1 MEDLQFSPFIAK
13 ALEELGFSAL
23 TEVQQKSIP
32 IMKSGADLVAKAPT
46 GTGKTFAFG
55 IPLIDKIDVSVNETQ
70 AVVLAPTRELA
81 VQIRTEL
88 RKIGK
93 YVEGLRTAVVYG
105 GQPISRQFKDLKPAP
120 HIIVGTPGRFLD
132 HMGRKSIRLA
142 GVKVAVLDEADEMLD
157 MGFFKDVCK
166 ILDRMPQ
173 EKQLCLFSATI
184 TREVMDLMWLYQRD
198 AEEIEVKPV
207 EESKPK
213 ITQYSLYMRREEKTA
228 ALKLLLKKNQFDS
241 AIVFCN
247 TRGMTAR
254 LCAELK
260 RVGYDA
266 EALSSDVNQQQR
278 SRIMDA
284 FKAHD
289 FKILVATDV
298 AARGIDVNDVE
309 AVFNYDIPD
318 DNPYYLHR
326 IGRTGRAKK
335 EGVSYVFYD
344 ASEYARLKD
353 IIRCCKVEISP
364 VKLLPDGSLEPDGA
378 QK

>member
-88 RKIGK
+88 QKIGK

-173 EKQLCLFSATI
+173 ETQLCLFSASIPRAVT
-184 TREVMDLMWLYQRD
+184 DLMWL
-198 AEEIEVKPV
+198 
-207 EESKPK
+207 
-213 ITQYSLYMRREEKTA
+213 
-228 ALKLLLKKNQFDS
+228 
-241 AIVFCN
+241 
-247 TRGMTAR
+247 
-254 LCAELK
+254 
-260 RVGYDA
+260 
-266 EALSSDVNQQQR
+266 
-278 SRIMDA
+278 
-284 FKAHD
+284 
-289 FKILVATDV
+289 
-298 AARGIDVNDVE
+298 
-309 AVFNYDIPD
+309 
-318 DNPYYLHR
+318 
-326 IGRTGRAKK
+326 
-335 EGVSYVFYD
+335 
-344 ASEYARLKD
+344 
-353 IIRCCKVEISP
+353 
-364 VKLLPDGSLEPDGA
+364 
-378 QK
+378 